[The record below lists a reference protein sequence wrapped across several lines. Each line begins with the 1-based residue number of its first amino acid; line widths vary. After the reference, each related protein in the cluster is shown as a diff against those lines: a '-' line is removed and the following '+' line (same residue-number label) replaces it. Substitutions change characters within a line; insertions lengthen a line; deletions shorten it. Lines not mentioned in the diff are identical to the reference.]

1 MIEGITAVGSSPLNP
16 LRHISLI
23 PQPASSARIFS
34 SPAVSV
40 PVDTYIRSP
49 AVPLESATYNRASLM
64 EQYRKMNADPLSSS
78 YVDRNYSNM
87 DASDRLE
94 VQHLAA
100 RDQYVRIHEM
110 RHAATLGMYAGR
122 IHYNYQ
128 VGPDGKAYAVGGYT
142 EVNNTPAPTREM
154 ALAQARTIRRA
165 AMAAGEASGSDRA
178 VAAQAGATERAIMA
192 GA

>member
-23 PQPASSARIFS
+23 PRTASADRIFS
-34 SPAVSV
+34 PRT
-40 PVDTYIRSP
+40 DTYIHSP
-49 AVPLESATYNRASLM
+49 PVALESATYTRTSLV
-64 EQYRKMNADPLSSS
+64 EQYRKMNLDPLSAS
-78 YVDRNYSNM
+78 YVDRDYSNL
-87 DASDRLE
+87 DASDRLQ

-110 RHAATLGMYAGR
+110 RHAAALGMFAGR
-122 IHYNYQ
+122 IHYNYEI
-128 VGPDGKAYAVGGYT
+128 GPDGKAYAVGGYT
-142 EVNNTPAPTREM
+142 EVNNTPAPTKEM

-178 VAAQAGATERAIMA
+178 VAAQASATERALMA
-192 GA
+192 SA

>member
-1 MIEGITAVGSSPLNP
+1 MIEGITAVRSSPLNP

-23 PQPASSARIFS
+23 SQMVSSARIFS
-34 SPAVSV
+34 QPI
-40 PVDTYIRSP
+40 DTYIRSP
-49 AVPLESATYNRASLM
+49 AIALESATYNRASLM
-64 EQYRKMNADPLSSS
+64 EQYRKMNVDPLSSS
-78 YVDRNYSNM
+78 YVERNYSNL

-142 EVNNTPAPTREM
+142 EVNNTPAPTKEM